1 MNKLLLTALATAAA
15 FGANVPKATV
25 TGSYIEAR
33 NADVYTGPC
42 YANSEVNMMG
52 NLAVVGWKIDRGTV
66 EGVKVDGLAVVG
78 VLRANTTLGDV
89 HVSAYPVKSVLIVD
103 ERADA
108 KQRVALQTFAKRMG
122 GDLLGEV
129 QKVEVRPISLTFA
142 DNNLHS
148 VRGKLEAGELARIET
163 RPIGDGDHHCSNE
176 EVWYSPLT
184 KVDHYM
190 AGYTLAAEFK
200 GTGLDTTFAAP
211 EKRSAFV
218 GTFHLND

>member
-1 MNKLLLTALATAAA
+1 MNKLLLTALATAVA

-78 VLRANTTLGDV
+78 VLRASTTLGDV

-163 RPIGDGDHHCSNE
+163 RPSGEGDHAVGVRGDVPPE
-176 EVWYSPLT
+176 R
-184 KVDHYM
+184 
-190 AGYTLAAEFK
+190 
-200 GTGLDTTFAAP
+200 LD
-211 EKRSAFV
+211 
-218 GTFHLND
+218 